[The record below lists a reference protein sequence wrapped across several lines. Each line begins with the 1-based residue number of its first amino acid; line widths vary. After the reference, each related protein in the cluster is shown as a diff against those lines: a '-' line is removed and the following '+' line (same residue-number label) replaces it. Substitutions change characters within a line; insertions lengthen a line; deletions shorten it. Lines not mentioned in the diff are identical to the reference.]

1 VGDLVRASAEVGQG
15 EYACR
20 ILLHGRGLGDDSPIA
35 IYGARDERMS
45 EWVIQEN
52 STFMIKPM
60 VMRGQRER
68 YIYWGDT
75 VVTTP
80 GGARRLG
87 RQAPRIMEI
96 GTRD

>member
-1 VGDLVRASAEVGQG
+1 M
-15 EYACR
+15 
-20 ILLHGRGLGDDSPIA
+20 HGRGLGDDSPIA
-35 IYGARDERMS
+35 IYGTRDRSMA
-45 EWVIQEN
+45 EWIIQEN

-80 GGARRLG
+80 TGARRLG
-87 RQAPRIMEI
+87 RQPARILEI
-96 GTRD
+96 GA